1 MAYLPYTKYPRP
13 CMWLVRGDYFTA
25 GGGLSGEPEFDADV
39 GSFYISRSC
48 IANEAY
54 QAFRPE
60 FQPASISPGPEDPAV
75 GLSFRDAVA
84 YCEWWSEVSHKHFRL
99 PTEMEWELA
108 CGGGRKTRFP
118 WGDSS
123 ASFADYAFTREN
135 SPERCPAFEELAPN
149 EQGVF
154 GMIGGVWEWTSSQF
168 ASFPIPEDGE
178 RERLDVVADR
188 VLRGGSFL
196 DSIEQLATRIR
207 RAESESYSGTD
218 VGFRIVRSL

>member
-1 MAYLPYTKYPRP
+1 
-13 CMWLVRGDYFTA
+13 MWLVRGDYFTA

-60 FQPASISPGPEDPAV
+60 FQPASISPGPEDAAV

-108 CGGGRKTRFP
+108 CGGGRKERFP

-123 ASFADYAFTREN
+123 ASFAEYAFTREN

-168 ASFPIPEDGE
+168 GSFPIPEDGE

-207 RAESESYSGTD
+207 RAESESYAGTD